1 MALVKVYVQTPALV
15 QVELIALSVTYPGL
29 EAEAVPK
36 LAPPLLE
43 VGPDRVSDSEP
54 PFALR

>member
-15 QVELIALSVTYPGL
+15 QVEPIALSVTYPGVL
-29 EAEAVPK
+29 AEAVPK
-36 LAPPLLE
+36 LAPPLLD
-43 VGPDRVSDSEP
+43 VGPVKLSDSEP